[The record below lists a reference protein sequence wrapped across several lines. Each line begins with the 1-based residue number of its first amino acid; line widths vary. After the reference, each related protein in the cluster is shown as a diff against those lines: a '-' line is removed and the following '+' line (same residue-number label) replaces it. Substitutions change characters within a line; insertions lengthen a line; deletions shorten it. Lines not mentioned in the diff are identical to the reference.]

1 MSALFSNL
9 MILGTTAPVS
19 DSSSPIPVA
28 EDGFATA
35 RASRTDGLARP
46 KAALIVRPLHADSV
60 YPPTARAR
68 AGELAQLLPVTE
80 TLDPGWRDVEVVIGG
95 WGMPVL
101 DADFLNR
108 APKLKAVFYAA
119 GSVRG
124 FMTDAAWE
132 RGIVVSTAAAANSAT
147 TAEFCV
153 GEIIFSLKHGWRF
166 VRDARAGWRTA
177 YHYLPLVPGLV
188 GSRVGL
194 VSFGRVA
201 QRVAELL
208 RPFAMEV
215 VAWDPVQ
222 PRATFDRLGVCA
234 VELDTLLATSDVV
247 SLHVPQLAET
257 NRLIDARRLA
267 LLKPGA
273 TLINTSRGDVL
284 DERALIALLTRRE
297 DLTAVLDVTDPEPPA
312 PESPLFNLPNVVMT
326 PHLAGSYGPEC
337 ARMGTLALDEL
348 ERWIEGR
355 PLQHAITR
363 EQAAM
368 MA

>member
-1 MSALFSNL
+1 
-9 MILGTTAPVS
+9 MIIGL
-19 DSSSPIPVA
+19 PIPGVDSA
-28 EDGFATA
+28 SPLPSTEVNAGVSQPRPA
-35 RASRTDGLARP
+35 RGPVKPR
-46 KAALIVRPLHADSV
+46 AALVVRALHADAV
-60 YPPTARAR
+60 YPAVLRAR
-68 AGELAQLLPVTE
+68 AERLVDLVPVQGPS
-80 TLDPGWRDVEVVIGG
+80 DPAWRDVEVVLGG
-95 WGMPVL
+95 WGMPVM
-101 DADFLNR
+101 DAAFLKN
-108 APKLKAVFYAA
+108 ASKLRAVFYAA

-124 FMTDAAWE
+124 FMTDAAWD

-153 GEIIFSLKHGWRF
+153 GQIIFSLKHGWRF
-166 VRDARAGWRTA
+166 IRDSREAWRTA
-177 YHYLPLVPGLV
+177 YHYQPLVPGLV

-222 PRATFDRLGVCA
+222 PRAAFDRLGVCS

-247 SLHVPQLAET
+247 SLHLPQLAET
-257 NRLIDARRLA
+257 HRLIDARRLA

-284 DERALIALLTRRE
+284 DEAALISLLAARA
-297 DLTAVLDVTDPEPPA
+297 DLTAVLDVTEFEPPA
-312 PESPLFNLPNVVMT
+312 PESPLFTLPNVVMT

-337 ARMGTLALDEL
+337 ARMGALALDEF
-348 ERWIEGR
+348 ERWQKGL

-363 EQAAM
+363 EQAAL

>member
-1 MSALFSNL
+1 MIIGTSTPVVDSASPLPPVDTEPSRQESR
-9 MILGTTAPVS
+9 GGRAPLLPRAAMVVREIHA
-19 DSSSPIPVA
+19 DAVYPA
-28 EDGFATA
+28 ELRS
-35 RASRTDGLARP
+35 RAKRI
-46 KAALIVRPLHADSV
+46 AALVPVEGPED
-60 YPPTARAR
+60 
-68 AGELAQLLPVTE
+68 LA
-80 TLDPGWRDVEVVIGG
+80 WREVEVVLGG

-101 DADFLNR
+101 DAAFLRR
-108 APKLKAVFYAA
+108 APRLRAVFYAA
-119 GSVRG
+119 GSVRC
-124 FMTDAAWE
+124 FMTDEAWD
-132 RGIVVSTAAAANSAT
+132 RGLVVSTAAAANSAT

-166 VRDARAGWRTA
+166 IRDSRAAWRSA
-177 YHYLPLVPGLV
+177 YQYQPLVPGLV

-222 PRATFDRLGVCA
+222 PRAVLDRLGVCS

-247 SLHVPQLAET
+247 SLHLPQMAET
-257 NRLIDARRLA
+257 KRLIDARRLA

-284 DERALIALLTRRE
+284 DEAALIALLGARS
-297 DLTAVLDVTDPEPPA
+297 DLTAVLDVTESEPPP
-312 PESPLFNLPNVVMT
+312 PESPLFKLPNVVMT

-337 ARMGTLALDEL
+337 ARMGSLALDEL
-348 ERWIEGR
+348 ERWTKGL

-363 EQAAM
+363 EQAAL

>member
-1 MSALFSNL
+1 
-9 MILGTTAPVS
+9 MIIGTTTPGV
-19 DSSSPIPVA
+19 DSASPLPLPDTEPALLEARISR
-28 EDGFATA
+28 ATA
-35 RASRTDGLARP
+35 RPRATLV
-46 KAALIVRPLHADSV
+46 VRALHAEAV
-60 YPPTARAR
+60 YPAELRER
-68 AGELAQLLPVTE
+68 AGRLAELVPVAGPQ
-80 TLDPGWRDVEVVIGG
+80 DPAWRDVEVVVGG

-101 DADFLNR
+101 EAAFLRR
-108 APKLKAVFYAA
+108 APKLRAVFYAA
-119 GSVRG
+119 GSVRC
-124 FMTDAAWE
+124 FMTDEAWD

-166 VRDARAGWRTA
+166 IRDTREAWRTA
-177 YHYLPLVPGLV
+177 YQYQPLVPGLV

-222 PRATFDRLGVCA
+222 PRAVFDRLGVCS

-247 SLHVPQLAET
+247 SLHLPQMAET

-284 DERALIALLTRRE
+284 DEAALIALLGARA
-297 DLTAVLDVTDPEPPA
+297 DLTAVLDVTECEPPM
-312 PESPLFNLPNVVMT
+312 PESPLFTLPNVVMT

-337 ARMGTLALDEL
+337 ARMGALALDEL
-348 ERWIEGR
+348 DRWIKGL

-363 EQAAM
+363 EQAAL